1 MQNEKS
7 CHCYHLLLNSQFYY
21 SFKKCPPLFQL
32 ANVGFYCLRLR
43 TKIDR
48 GMLIKQRGGKND
60 EFAVFE
66 AVLRPTNGRVDL

>member
-7 CHCYHLLLNSQFYY
+7 CHCYHLLLKTQFYY
-21 SFKKCPPLFQL
+21 PLNKCPPLFQL

-48 GMLIKQRGGKND
+48 GVLIKQRAGRSN

-66 AVLRPTNGRVDL
+66 AVLRLVLRPTNG